1 MTHNTKLNHQQFP
14 EHWAVLGAGVLGMTL
29 ALRLAQQGH
38 KVTLLEARPNPGG
51 LADAWKIGDVTWDRH
66 YHVTLMSDLHVREL
80 LRELKLEN
88 SMKWVE
94 TKTGF
99 LTDDT
104 LHSMSNTLEFLTF
117 PPLRMIDKLRLGGT
131 IFYAA
136 RVRNWKRLEQ
146 IPVGDWLTKL
156 SGPRTF
162 QKMWLPLLR
171 SKLGECWRDTSAAFI
186 WATIARM
193 YAARRTG
200 LKKEMFG
207 YVSGGYAKVME
218 KFSAK
223 LLEAGVE
230 LRCNAPARQV
240 RPTSDGRL
248 TVQLADET
256 AVFDRVVSTL
266 PTPVMGRLCPQLTPT
281 EKQLFDGIRYHG
293 IVCASVLLSKSLSPF
308 YVTNITDAGY
318 PFTAVIE
325 MSSLVDKAELG
336 GSALVYLPRY
346 VMPDDELFDRSDAEI
361 EHEFLTGLQR
371 MHPSLSLAD
380 VKAFRISRVRHVFAL
395 PTVGYSDRLPPT
407 VTSISGLY
415 ALNSSHIVNGTLN
428 VNETIKLAN
437 DFVAGLNNLPARC
450 TSNRGCP
457 AASEIK
463 PPQHVAQPSS
473 LFAPRL

>member
-1 MTHNTKLNHQQFP
+1 
-14 EHWAVLGAGVLGMTL
+14 MTL

-51 LADAWKIGDVTWDRH
+51 LADAWKIGNVTWDRH
-66 YHVTLMSDLHVREL
+66 YHVTLMSDLHAREL
-80 LRELKLEN
+80 LRELNLEN
-88 SMKWVE
+88 TMQWVE

-99 LTDDT
+99 FTDGT
-104 LHSMSNTLEFLTF
+104 LHSMSNTLEFLKF
-117 PPLRMIDKLRLGGT
+117 PPLRMIDKLRLGAT

-136 RVRNWKRLEQ
+136 RVRNWKNLEQ

-156 SGPRTF
+156 SGQRTF
-162 QKMWLPLLR
+162 KKIWLPLLR
-171 SKLGECWRDTSAAFI
+171 CKLGDCWQDTSAAFI

-207 YVSGGYAKVME
+207 YVRGGYAKVME
-218 KFSAK
+218 EFSAK
-223 LLEAGVE
+223 LRTTGVV
-230 LRCNAPARQV
+230 LRCDTPVRQI
-240 RPTSDGRL
+240 RSMAEGGL
-248 TVQLADET
+248 TVRLAEET
-256 AVFDRVVSTL
+256 LDFDRVVSTL
-266 PTPVMGRLCPQLTPT
+266 PTPVMNHLCPQLTPS
-281 EKQLFDGIRYHG
+281 EKRLFDGVRYHG
-293 IVCASVLLSKSLSPF
+293 IVCASVLLSKPLSPY

-336 GSALVYLPRY
+336 GNALVYLPRY
-346 VMPDDELFDRSDAEI
+346 VTPDDELFDRSDAEI

-395 PTVGYSDRLPPT
+395 PTIGYSDRLPPS
-407 VTSISGLY
+407 VTSVPGFY

-428 VNETIKLAN
+428 VNETIRLASE
-437 DFVAGLNNLPARC
+437 FVDGLNKLPNGGSVNRNCHELFARD
-450 TSNRGCP
+450 
-457 AASEIK
+457 ASEEL
-463 PPQHVAQPSS
+463 VGNVS
-473 LFAPRL
+473 LS

>member
-1 MTHNTKLNHQQFP
+1 MTHNTVQP
-14 EHWAVLGAGVLGMTL
+14 EPISEQWAVLGAGVLGMTL

-51 LADAWKIGDVTWDRH
+51 LADAWSIGDIIWDRH
-66 YHVTLMSDLHVREL
+66 YHVTLMSDRHAREL
-80 LRELKLEN
+80 LRELKLEE
-88 SMKWVE
+88 SMQWVE

-99 LTDDT
+99 FTDDT
-104 LHSMSNTLEFLTF
+104 LHSMSNTLEFLKF

-207 YVSGGYAKVME
+207 YVPGGYAKVME

-240 RPTSDGRL
+240 RQTSDGRV

-266 PTPVMGRLCPQLTPT
+266 PTPVMSRLCPQLSAS
-281 EKQLFDGIRYHG
+281 EKQLFDGVRYHG
-293 IVCASVLLSKSLSPF
+293 IVCASVLLSKSLSPY

-325 MSSLVDKAELG
+325 MSSLVNKSELG
-336 GSALVYLPRY
+336 GNALVYLPRY
-346 VMPDDELFDRSDAEI
+346 VTPNDELFDRSDAEI

-395 PTVGYSDRLPPT
+395 PTIGYSDRLPPT
-407 VTSISGLY
+407 VTSVPGFYS
-415 ALNSSHIVNGTLN
+415 LNSSHIVNGTLN
-428 VNETIKLAN
+428 VNETIKLAD
-437 DFVAGLNNLPARC
+437 DFVAGLNQLPARC
-450 TSNRGCP
+450 TFNRGCP
-457 AASEIK
+457 ALSEMK
-463 PPQHVAQPSS
+463 PMQLAAQP
-473 LFAPRL
+473 